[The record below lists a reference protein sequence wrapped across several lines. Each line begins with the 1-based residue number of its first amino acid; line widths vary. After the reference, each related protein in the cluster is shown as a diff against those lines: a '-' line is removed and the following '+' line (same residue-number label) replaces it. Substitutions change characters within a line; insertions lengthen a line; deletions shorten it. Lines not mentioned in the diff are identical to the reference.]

1 MKLFAKLGLIAAGLT
16 VSAIAMADPVGTWR
30 TIDDKTGQ
38 AKSLVRITNE
48 GGKYVGRI
56 ADILNGPNVC
66 DVCEGEFKGK
76 NLVGAT
82 ILWGLK
88 SKRGHA
94 YGGGR
99 SQDPKNGS
107 TYSVSL
113 KDNGSSMVVRG
124 YKGVSAL
131 GRNQTWQ
138 RVK

>member
-1 MKLFAKLGLIAAGLT
+1 M
-16 VSAIAMADPVGTWR
+16 GTWR

-38 AKSLVRITNE
+38 AKSLVRISNE

-56 ADILNGPNVC
+56 ADVLNGPNVC
-66 DVCEGEFKGK
+66 DVCEGEFHGK
-76 NLVGAT
+76 NLIGQT
-82 ILWGLK
+82 ILWGVT
-88 SKRGHA
+88 SEGGNE

-99 SQDPKNGS
+99 IQDPKNGN

-124 YKGVSAL
+124 YKGISAL

-138 RVK
+138 RVR

>member
-1 MKLFAKLGLIAAGLT
+1 MKTWQKLSLIAAGLT
-16 VSAIAMADPVGTWR
+16 VSAAAMADPVGTWR

-56 ADILNGPNVC
+56 AEVLNGPAVC
-66 DVCEGEFKGK
+66 EVCEGEFHGK
-76 NLVGAT
+76 NLVGQT
-82 ILWGLK
+82 IMWGVK
-88 SKRGHA
+88 AESGNE

-99 SQDPKNGS
+99 IQDPKTGS

-113 KDNGSSMVVRG
+113 KDNGSTMIVRG
-124 YKGVSAL
+124 YKGISAL

-138 RVK
+138 RVR

>member
-1 MKLFAKLGLIAAGLT
+1 MKLWQKLGLIAASLT
-16 VSAIAMADPVGTWR
+16 VSAVAMADPVGTWR

-56 ADILNGPNVC
+56 AEILGGPAVC
-66 DVCEGEFKGK
+66 DVCEGEFHGK
-76 NLVGAT
+76 NLVGQT
-82 ILWGLK
+82 ILWGVK
-88 SKRGHA
+88 SEGSNE

-99 SQDPKNGS
+99 IQDPKNGK
-107 TYSVSL
+107 TYSASL
-113 KDNGSSMVVRG
+113 KDNGSTMTVRG
-124 YKGVSAL
+124 YMGISAL

>member
-1 MKLFAKLGLIAAGLT
+1 MKVWQKLGLIAAGLT
-16 VSAIAMADPVGTWR
+16 VSAVAMADPVGTWR

-38 AKSLVRITNE
+38 PKSLVRITNE

-76 NLVGAT
+76 NLVGQT
-82 ILWGLK
+82 ILWGIK
-88 SKRGHA
+88 AEEGNS

-99 SQDPKNGS
+99 IQDPKTGK
-107 TYSVSL
+107 TYSASL
-113 KDNGSSMVVRG
+113 KDNGSTLAVRG
-124 YKGVSAL
+124 SLL
-131 GRNQTWQ
+131 GIGRTQTWQ